1 LIKPDSLTS
10 NAHGV
15 CGTQCGKVQH
25 AAIAKAGLYQQVK
38 EFFSGIFDTG
48 NWPARWHCGTW
59 SEFHGWLYIFSD
71 LLIAV
76 SYFAI
81 PLLLII
87 LLIKRK
93 DVPFPKILW
102 LFVVFIVLCGLT
114 HFIDAGIFWWPAYR
128 LSALLRLL
136 TGMVSVTTVYALY
149 RVMPVVLSLRSV
161 KELQKEIN
169 ERKIAEEKLAASEFL
184 LLEAGRM
191 GKFGGWEMDLITNK
205 VTWSKGIYDI
215 HELPYDFDPTFYDA
229 SRFYPEPYFTIITRA
244 VDTCRNAGKGY
255 DLELQLITVTNHQIW
270 IRTRGELLYD
280 EYHKPTK
287 LRGVFMDIDKYKLNE
302 LSLNKTVEMVTKN
315 NQQLKNFTHILSHN
329 IRNHASNISLVSSL
343 VDEST
348 LDEENAELF
357 QKIKKIS
364 EGLNTTLED
373 LSHAIKIK
381 DEIIETERIN
391 FEEITD
397 KILGIIES
405 DVTINKAVI
414 TQQFEV
420 EEVTFPKI
428 YMESILM
435 NLLNNAIKYRKPTTG
450 PKVLLKTYRDEN
462 GNTVLECTD
471 NGIGIDMKLH
481 EKKIFGLY
489 KTFHDRKDSHG
500 VGLFLTK
507 TQVDSQGGQITLKSK
522 PNSGST
528 FKIIFNEK
536 N

>member
-1 LIKPDSLTS
+1 MIKPDSLAS
-10 NAHGV
+10 KAHGV
-15 CGTQCGKVQH
+15 CGAQCGKVQH
-25 AAIAKAGLYQQVK
+25 AAIAKVGLYQQVK

-87 LLIKRK
+87 LLTKRK

-102 LFVVFIVLCGLT
+102 LFVVFIVLCGIT
-114 HFIDAGIFWWPAYR
+114 HLIDAGIFWWPAYR
-128 LSALLRLL
+128 LSALLRLI
-136 TGMVSVTTVYALY
+136 TGVVSVTTVYALY
-149 RVMPVVLSLRSV
+149 RVVPVVLSLRSV
-161 KELQKEIN
+161 HELQREIN

-191 GKFGGWEMDLITNK
+191 GKFGGWEMDWATSK
-205 VTWSKGIYDI
+205 VTWSKAIYDI
-215 HELPYDFDPTFYDA
+215 HELPYDFDPTFYNF
-229 SRFYPEPYFTIITRA
+229 SQFYPEPYFIIMTTA
-244 VDTCRNAGKGY
+244 VNECRDMGKVY
-255 DLELQLITVTNHQIW
+255 DLEVQLITAKNHQIW
-270 IRTRGELLYD
+270 VRARGELLYD
-280 EYHKPTK
+280 EHDKPAK

-343 VDEST
+343 IDEST

-373 LSHAIKIK
+373 LAYAIKIK
-381 DEIIETERIN
+381 DEVIEAERIS
-391 FEEITD
+391 FKEITA
-397 KILGIIES
+397 KILGVIES
-405 DVTINKAVI
+405 DIAINHAVI
-414 TQQFEV
+414 TRQFEV

-428 YMESILM
+428 YLESILM
-435 NLLNNAIKYRKPTTG
+435 NLINNAIKYRRPAIE
-450 PKVLLKTYRDEN
+450 PQVLLKTYKDEN

-471 NGIGIDMKLH
+471 NGIGIDLKLH

-507 TQVDSQGGQITLKSK
+507 TQVDSQGGQITVKSK

-528 FKIIFNEK
+528 FKITFNEK